1 MRLHTLKELD
11 QTEGTVQLRK
21 RELPPDVDSI
31 RSFTLF

>member
-21 RELPPDVDSI
+21 RELPLNMNSI
-31 RSFTLF
+31 GSFT

>member
-21 RELPPDVDSI
+21 RELPPDVNSI
-31 RSFTLF
+31 GSFT